1 MKRIKIGMIAVLL
14 AAVLAGCGKGETS
27 GTTEVMESGGTQLA
41 TGDKAVSEE
50 LATDDMDKGD
60 TNELASNEVPKE
72 TPDENDRAA
81 SKEEPS
87 QAPDRVYSKECVGV
101 LTVSINPEV
110 DLEIDKDGNV
120 FSVDFRNEDA
130 TTAYQDL
137 NLVGMQAEDAVNLIV
152 ETADKKGYLKD
163 DGGVTLVYGSTGNA
177 SAEEARGMIDGARDA
192 VMGTL
197 NALGK
202 EGVVTLEMENY
213 AQETSDICDLCF
225 GVGSIVCDQCGGVGF
240 GNGMVICDQCLGTG
254 TYDDGHVP
262 EEAGEGGAPED
273 DGLCR
278 TCRGSGIMTIQAQTC
293 YICKGTGLCINCG
306 GSGID
311 PEPDDQGNIG
321 ACHACG
327 GDGDCLQEVCEGGT
341 MIERSETCRD
351 CNGTGQDTGNFSGP
365 EQGENPGEGEN
376 QGEESS
382 FGCNRCQGSG
392 RMECNGCGGTLI
404 GTCYRC
410 NGTGIKQP

>member
-1 MKRIKIGMIAVLL
+1 MKRIKIGMLAVLL

-27 GTTEVMESGGTQLA
+27 ENAEVMESGGTQLA
-41 TGDKAVSEE
+41 TDDKAGTE
-50 LATDDMDKGD
+50 
-60 TNELASNEVPKE
+60 ELASNEVPKE
-72 TPDENDRAA
+72 TPDENDGAA

-177 SAEEARGMIDGARDA
+177 SADEARGMIDGARDA

-202 EGVVTLEMENY
+202 EGTVTLEMENY
-213 AQETSDICDLCF
+213 A
-225 GVGSIVCDQCGGVGF
+225 
-240 GNGMVICDQCLGTG
+240 
-254 TYDDGHVP
+254 
-262 EEAGEGGAPED
+262 
-273 DGLCR
+273 
-278 TCRGSGIMTIQAQTC
+278 
-293 YICKGTGLCINCG
+293 
-306 GSGID
+306 
-311 PEPDDQGNIG
+311 
-321 ACHACG
+321 
-327 GDGDCLQEVCEGGT
+327 
-341 MIERSETCRD
+341 
-351 CNGTGQDTGNFSGP
+351 
-365 EQGENPGEGEN
+365 
-376 QGEESS
+376 
-382 FGCNRCQGSG
+382 
-392 RMECNGCGGTLI
+392 
-404 GTCYRC
+404 
-410 NGTGIKQP
+410 